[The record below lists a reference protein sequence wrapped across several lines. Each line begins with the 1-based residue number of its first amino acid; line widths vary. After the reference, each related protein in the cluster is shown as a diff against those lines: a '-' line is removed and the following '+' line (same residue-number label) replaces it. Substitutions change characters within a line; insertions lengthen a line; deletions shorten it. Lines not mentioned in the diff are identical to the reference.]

1 MPFGWHGSQV
11 LWWDWPGSGSI
22 AADGVALY
30 EGTRRIATGLM
41 WRDYVAVCGRH
52 LAVTAGGDRYATH
65 GKRIVF
71 DGRNVSLDATRSWVS
86 PSCNTDGT
94 LVAAAGHNWEE
105 SRFGREHRAIW
116 RLLPSRRQ
124 LTRPPVGWTDEY
136 PHVLRNGDVL
146 FVRTRQVPFGKNGAW
161 WTTTHA
167 QLDVLK
173 AQVADLKKQIEQMQ
187 GRMEEMKRVDAE
199 HAEKT
204 FFLRSHYAAWKA
216 FINQYPDLMARW
228 KLYIRND
235 FLTTPKELPEGVNP
249 EWPPGAEG

>member
-1 MPFGWHGSQV
+1 MPFRWHGSQV

-86 PSCNTDGT
+86 PSCNADGT

-116 RLLPSRRQ
+116 QLLPSRRQ
-124 LTRPPVGWTDEY
+124 LTHPPAGWTDEY
-136 PHVLRNGDVL
+136 PQVLTNGDTL
-146 FVRTRQVPFGKNGAW
+146 FVRTRQVAFKRNGEW

-167 QLDVLK
+167 RLDVLRGRK
-173 AQVADLKKQIEQMQ
+173 LTELKELTFA
-187 GRMEEMKRVDAE
+187 GPDAG
-199 HAEKT
+199 
-204 FFLRSHYAAWKA
+204 
-216 FINQYPDLMARW
+216 
-228 KLYIRND
+228 ND
-235 FLTTPKELPEGVNP
+235 FLNYYGHYN
-249 EWPPGAEG
+249 WPSRLAVSP